1 MQRMDAPATDDGS
14 GPDDSA
20 TGRPHPPRRHV
31 VVVGIL
37 VGALVVA
44 NNVGNIFI
52 TTLAEDHPAWLLLL
66 NSTNRTLGLTTNQL
80 DPFSYYGIATVRLL
94 AADPLFFLLG
104 TWYGDAGIRWVE
116 RRSTSQGDMLR
127 MFERGFDKAAYPLV
141 FLAPNNVVCLLA
153 GATRMPIAAFV
164 AVNLAGTLTRLYVIR
179 TLGRAFS
186 SPIESLLGVFAEY
199 RGPLLVLSAVL
210 VIGLTVRDRRAG
222 RGELDV
228 VREMDEELSGD
239 G

>member
-1 MQRMDAPATDDGS
+1 MDPPDTDDGPEAS
-14 GPDDSA
+14 GA
-20 TGRPHPPRRHV
+20 GRRRPPRRHV

-94 AADPLFFLLG
+94 VADPLFFLLG
-104 TWYGDAGIRWVE
+104 AWYGDAGIRWVE
-116 RRSTSQGDMLR
+116 RRSASHGDVLR

-153 GATRMPIAAFV
+153 GVGRMPIAAFV

-179 TLGRAFS
+179 ALGRAFS
-186 SPIESLLGVFAEY
+186 GPIDSLLDIFAEY
-199 RGPLLVLSAVL
+199 RVPLLVLSAVL
-210 VIGLTVRDRRAG
+210 VIGSMVRDRRAG
-222 RGELDV
+222 RGELDA
-228 VREMDEELSGD
+228 VREMDEELGGD